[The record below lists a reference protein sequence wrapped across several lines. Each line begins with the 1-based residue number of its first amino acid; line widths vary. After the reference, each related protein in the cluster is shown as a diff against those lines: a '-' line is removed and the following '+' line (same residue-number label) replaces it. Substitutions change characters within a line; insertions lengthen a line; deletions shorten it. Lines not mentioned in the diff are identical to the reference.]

1 MITVCAH
8 DGESCDTKAISM
20 HGFQIDEKRDSKEV
34 YVCDRVTGE
43 KTDKTERIFDFV
55 GFVSNAEDELLVV
68 FPKHYRVTNEETD
81 ARRVFACIAEHMQK
95 KPELYIGA
103 DSRDIYRSNF
113 PFAAFFGIYEYFAA
127 YGLYFRDETFIRPN
141 TGGRISWKETISRS
155 EKYMAGGNIILF
167 PLYYRKNYHFSNFV
181 TECMI
186 FAIDYTIQKFGIFID
201 AAPTGEEFPQ
211 TPFLENREYVVTV
224 LQQLRQQTFKDNEQ
238 RLIDHLTAFFS
249 GIHVGGSYYLKHYAF
264 SAIWED
270 MVTAYLCKYYKGMDA
285 ARAIVFDKISGK
297 HLSFAKRKFY
307 PNQAKPAQYIEP
319 DHYAEDGDIQLIFD
333 AKYYTYVRGMDY
345 KQIAYVYMLR
355 GRLDP
360 RTGLPKF
367 RDTYSALILPAE
379 CRDTKIH
386 FQLAAPYG
394 VADGLLITEEYLD
407 ISEVMA
413 AYLQG

>member
-155 EKYMAGGNIILF
+155 EKYITSRN
-167 PLYYRKNYHFSNFV
+167 
-181 TECMI
+181 
-186 FAIDYTIQKFGIFID
+186 
-201 AAPTGEEFPQ
+201 
-211 TPFLENREYVVTV
+211 
-224 LQQLRQQTFKDNEQ
+224 QLR
-238 RLIDHLTAFFS
+238 
-249 GIHVGGSYYLKHYAF
+249 
-264 SAIWED
+264 
-270 MVTAYLCKYYKGMDA
+270 
-285 ARAIVFDKISGK
+285 
-297 HLSFAKRKFY
+297 
-307 PNQAKPAQYIEP
+307 
-319 DHYAEDGDIQLIFD
+319 
-333 AKYYTYVRGMDY
+333 
-345 KQIAYVYMLR
+345 
-355 GRLDP
+355 
-360 RTGLPKF
+360 
-367 RDTYSALILPAE
+367 
-379 CRDTKIH
+379 
-386 FQLAAPYG
+386 
-394 VADGLLITEEYLD
+394 
-407 ISEVMA
+407 
-413 AYLQG
+413 